1 VLFLQG
7 CNFSC
12 PGCHNP
18 HTMNLCNDCGDCV
31 DACPL
36 DALSLVAGKIAFE
49 AALCD
54 QCDACLEACPIQ
66 ANPMVQPYSVEDVL
80 NLIRKNKLF
89 LNGITVSGGEATT
102 QLKFVVALFKAVKQD
117 PGLNDLTCFIDS
129 NGHLGEEG
137 WNRLLPYTDGVML
150 DIKAFNPG
158 THLTLTGN
166 TNERSM
172 LSAEIVSGAG
182 KLHELRFLV
191 VPGFTDSESE
201 LDQLRAFVLSLGK
214 DITVKLNAFQ
224 HHGVKGGALTWPKAG
239 RETIEI
245 VASGLRSAGVSQV
258 VTPEVYV

>member
-1 VLFLQG
+1 
-7 CNFSC
+7 
-12 PGCHNP
+12 
-18 HTMNLCNDCGDCV
+18 MNLCNDCGDCI
-31 DACPL
+31 DACHL
-36 DALSLVAGKIAFE
+36 NALTLVAGKIAFD

-54 QCDACLEACPIQ
+54 QCDACLEACPIH
-66 ANPMVQPYSVEDVL
+66 ANPMVQSYSVEDVL
-80 NLIRKNKLF
+80 SLIHKNKPF

-117 PGLNDLTCFIDS
+117 PGLSNLTCFIDS

-158 THLTLTGN
+158 THFTLTGN

-172 LSAEIVSGAG
+172 RSAEIVHEAG

-201 LDQLRAFVLSLGK
+201 LDQLRTFVFSLGR
-214 DITVKLNAFQ
+214 DVTVKLNAFQ
-224 HHGVKGGALTWPKAG
+224 HHGVTGSALTWPKAG
-239 RETIEI
+239 REIIEA
-245 VASGLRSAGVSQV
+245 VALRLRDAGVNQV
-258 VTPEVYV
+258 ITPQVYV